1 MLEPAQTVQI
11 FENLPEQILS
21 IGEVIFEEG
30 EPGDLMYGILEGEV
44 DFVVKG
50 KVIETL
56 KKGDVFGEGAL
67 VHPEK
72 TRASTAIAKTGCKL
86 ATMDERRFL
95 FAIQQTPLFALLVM
109 RSFSNRL
116 RNLKRSL

>member
-11 FENLPEQILS
+11 FENLPEQIVS
-21 IGEVIFEEG
+21 AGEVIFEEG

-44 DFVVKG
+44 DFIIKG

-56 KKGDVFGEGAL
+56 KKGDVFGEGSL
-67 VHPEK
+67 VHPER
-72 TRASTAIAKTGCKL
+72 TRASTAVAKTDCKL